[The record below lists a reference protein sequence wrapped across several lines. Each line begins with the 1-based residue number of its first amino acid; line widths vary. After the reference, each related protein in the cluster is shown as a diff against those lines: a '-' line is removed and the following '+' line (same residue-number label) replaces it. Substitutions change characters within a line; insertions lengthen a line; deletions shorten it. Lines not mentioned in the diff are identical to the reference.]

1 MRILLIATNRHHRWM
16 SKDEVRPLPIGLA
29 YVAAYI
35 DPKRHPLK
43 VLDLMFTEDYLA
55 ETEALVEKFQPQLVG
70 ISLRNLDNGSYTN
83 PQSALPIAKELVQ
96 RVRSCSKAVIAC
108 GGPAFSIL
116 PEECFCYLGPD
127 IGLAGDA
134 VETFAEL
141 ADLLEK
147 GKSYKQLSGVVYRE
161 NGEIKTAPQRA
172 SSGLSRPPR
181 LDDLD
186 LARYRQAGFGIGV
199 ITKLGWYSST
209 VASPTPADEW
219 RIVRPVDE
227 VIGEVRRL
235 QEKYDLHQF
244 FFIDQAFNR
253 PPKYAKDLC
262 RAIIN
267 EGMSIK
273 WNTNLRPQ
281 GCDQE
286 LVSLMVQSGCQ
297 MALISGASM
306 APHSSLSDGG
316 EEKVQFVT
324 GLVELRTLCDLCHSE
339 GLPYTITQ
347 GFGEPGETKDTIR
360 TKLAFLTTCVG
371 SGRDVQVT
379 LRVGSRLL
387 PGTELTRRAL
397 QEGVIESNGDLLMP
411 VFYIA
416 PAVRENLLEILEAA
430 VKEHP
435 SWNIM

>member
-35 DPKRHPLK
+35 DHKRHPLK

-55 ETEALVEKFQPQLVG
+55 ETEAVVEKFQPQLVG
-70 ISLRNLDNGSYTN
+70 ISLRNLDNGSYIN
-83 PQSALPIAKELVQ
+83 PQSALPTTKEVVQ
-96 RVRSCSKAVIAC
+96 RVRSCSQAMIAC

-116 PEECFCYLGPD
+116 PQECFGYLGPD

-134 VETFAEL
+134 VESFAAL
-141 ADLLEK
+141 ANLLEK
-147 GKSYKQLSGVVYRE
+147 GKSYKQLPGVVYQE
-161 NGEIKTAPQRA
+161 NGEIKAGPQRA

-209 VASPTPADEW
+209 VASPAPVDEW

-227 VIGEVRRL
+227 VIDEVRRL

-253 PPKYAKDLC
+253 PTKYAKDLC
-262 RAIIN
+262 RAILK
-267 EGMSIK
+267 EGMSIR

-286 LVSLMVQSGCQ
+286 LVSLMAQSGCQ
-297 MALISGASM
+297 MALIAGASM
-306 APHSSLSDGG
+306 TPHSSLSDGS
-316 EEKVQFVT
+316 EERVQLAT
-324 GLVELRTLCDLCHSE
+324 GLVELRDLCDLCHSE
-339 GLPYTITQ
+339 GLPYIITQ
-347 GFGEPGETKDTIR
+347 GFGEPGETRDTVR
-360 TKLAFLTTCVG
+360 TKLAFLTTCAGPNRVA
-371 SGRDVQVT
+371 QVT
-379 LRVGSRLL
+379 LRVGTRLL
-387 PGTELTRRAL
+387 PDTDLAQRAL
-397 QEGVIESNGDLLMP
+397 QEGIIKGNGDLLMP
-411 VFYIA
+411 IFYVA
-416 PAVRENLLEILEAA
+416 SGVRESLLDTLQAA
-430 VKEHP
+430 AKEHS

>member
-1 MRILLIATNRHHRWM
+1 MRILLIATNRHHRWT

-29 YVAAYI
+29 YVAAYV

-55 ETEALVEKFQPQLVG
+55 ETEAIVGEFQPQLVG
-70 ISLRNLDNGSYTN
+70 ISFRNLDNGSYIN
-83 PQSALPIAKELVQ
+83 PQSALPATKEVVQ
-96 RVRSCSKAVIAC
+96 RVRSCSNAIIAC

-116 PEECFCYLGPD
+116 PQECFCYLGPD

-134 VETFAEL
+134 AETFAQL
-141 ADLLEK
+141 ANLLEK

-181 LDDLD
+181 LDDFD

-209 VASPTPADEW
+209 VASPTPEGEW
-219 RIVRPVDE
+219 RIIRPVDE
-227 VIGEVRRL
+227 VVGEVRRL
-235 QEKYDLHQF
+235 QEKYGLDQF
-244 FFIDQAFNR
+244 FFIDQAFNQ
-253 PPKYAKDLC
+253 PAEYAKELC
-262 RAIIN
+262 RAIIK

-286 LVSLMVQSGCQ
+286 LVSLMIKSGCQ
-297 MALISGASM
+297 MALIAGGSIP
-306 APHSSLSDGG
+306 PHSPLSEGR
-316 EEKVQFVT
+316 EEKVQLAT
-324 GLVELRTLCDLCHSE
+324 GLVGLRDLCDLCHSE
-339 GLPYTITQ
+339 GLPYAITQ
-347 GFGEPGETKDTIR
+347 GFGEPGETRDTVR
-360 TKLAFLTTCVG
+360 TKLAFLTT
-371 SGRDVQVT
+371 SARPGRAAQVT
-379 LRVGSRLL
+379 LRVGNRLL
-387 PGTELTRRAL
+387 PGTDLTQRAL
-397 QEGVIESNGDLLMP
+397 QEGIIKGNMDLLMP
-411 VFYIA
+411 VFYIT
-416 PAVRENLLEILEAA
+416 PAVREDLLETLNAA